1 MYKMTAN
8 DPYPVYKLNVQY
20 ICPRSVLCHKSGSPH
35 ISSMSMLHRLDS
47 GPFIASTCKLMEW
60 PDNDHYY

>member
-1 MYKMTAN
+1 MTAN

-47 GPFIASTCKLMEW
+47 GPFIASTGKSME
-60 PDNDHYY
+60 